1 MAELLSREAV
11 PLSLQDS
18 YGSLKKKLMKS
29 HPLSFLSF
37 VYKGTLY
44 KSILLIMRGRKTN

>member
-11 PLSLQDS
+11 PLSLQGG
-18 YGSLKKKLMKS
+18 YGSLKKELMKS

-37 VYKGTLY
+37 VCKGTPA
-44 KSILLIMRGRKTN
+44 SI